1 MTSSLR
7 DERLQELG
15 ESAYLTLKDTHGLVR
30 ELKGMVDRLHNSGL
44 QQGNKNNFDQLG
56 AIKLLT
62 DRLYDDLERYLRP
75 GLDPDSA
82 YDAAL
87 TEKPKE

>member
-30 ELKGMVDRLHNSGL
+30 ELKGMVDRLHQSGL
-44 QQGNKNNFDQLG
+44 PQDSRTNFDQVT
-56 AIKLLT
+56 AIKLT
-62 DRLYDDLERYLRP
+62 SDRLYQDLERYMRP
-75 GLDPDSA
+75 ECDPDSA
-82 YDAAL
+82 YPAAM
-87 TEKPKE
+87 TEEVKE